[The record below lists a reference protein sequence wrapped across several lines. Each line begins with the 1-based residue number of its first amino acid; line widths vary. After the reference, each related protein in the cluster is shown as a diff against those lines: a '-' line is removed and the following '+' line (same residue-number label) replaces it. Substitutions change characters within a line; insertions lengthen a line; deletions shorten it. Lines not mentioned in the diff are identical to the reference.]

1 MTYEKEVITV
11 DGKEMEKI
19 LAKHPD
25 LKEFLP
31 TCNTYKSFSATG
43 DILEY
48 WEKDDDG
55 HWVDMTDREIAKQ
68 QLERELKQLEVLKR
82 TYGGTI

>member
-1 MTYEKEVITV
+1 
-11 DGKEMEKI
+11 MEKI

-25 LKEFLP
+25 LREFLP
-31 TCNTYKSFSATG
+31 TSTVYKSFTATG

-55 HWVDMTDREIAKQ
+55 HWVDVTEREVAKQ
-68 QLERELKQLEVLKR
+68 KLERELKQLELQKR
-82 TYGGTI
+82 LYGGTV